1 MSIDERISDALFD
14 YCIAWRDRASAVQDK
29 VEAELRAAIEQ
40 RVAEAVARERE
51 EFLRLVDSYAKNNF
65 DLKDAI
71 RAGAEK

>member
-1 MSIDERISDALFD
+1 MKATPLLLRTTDADFEARFQQRLH
-14 YCIAWRDRASAVQDK
+14 WSAATD
-29 VEAELRAAIEQ
+29 AAIEQ